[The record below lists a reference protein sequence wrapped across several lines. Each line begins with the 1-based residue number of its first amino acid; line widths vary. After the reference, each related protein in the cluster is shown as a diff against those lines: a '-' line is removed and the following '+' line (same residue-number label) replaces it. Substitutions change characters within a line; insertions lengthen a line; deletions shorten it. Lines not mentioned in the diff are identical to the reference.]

1 VNGLEEQFGTEIQFV
16 WLNIDDPNTLPLR
29 EQFGIVQRTRYVL
42 VNAAGEQEQVW
53 IGLLDEVAITEE
65 LTAFLETANP

>member
-1 VNGLEEQFGTEIQFV
+1 MNGLQEQFGAEIQFV

-29 EQFGIVQRTRYVL
+29 EQFGIVQRSRYVL

-53 IGLLDEVAITEE
+53 IGLLDEVAITDA
-65 LTAFLETANP
+65 LAAFVDAENP

>member
-1 VNGLEEQFGTEIQFV
+1 VNGLEEQFGAEIQFV

-29 EQFGIVQRTRYVL
+29 EQFGIVQRSRYVL

-53 IGLLDEVAITEE
+53 IGLLDEVNVEE
-65 LTAFLETANP
+65 ALTAFLAEQD